1 MELQF
6 SQVINPMKLNEKST
20 TGLADQ
26 AYQQLLE
33 LISEGKIR
41 EADIISHR
49 DLAVRLGM
57 SKLPIGTALKRL
69 EREGLVKSAQRVG
82 TRVCRID
89 AEAMWGMLQWR
100 IALECQIARLA
111 CGWIDPAGADRL
123 LDAAQKVEQLFSL
136 SYKNAF
142 QADVEFHLLLG
153 DLCGC
158 RRLREELDRL
168 NIYYIKM
175 VICEAV
181 SAATQ
186 KPPFPP
192 PDHQTLA
199 QAILSG
205 PPEEAEK
212 CMREHLENSTSL
224 YGFVQW
230 YRQSQQRKKE
240 MIL

>member
-1 MELQF
+1 
-6 SQVINPMKLNEKST
+6 MKLNEKPST
-20 TGLADQ
+20 GRAED
-26 AYQQLLE
+26 AYLRLLE

-49 DLAVRLGM
+49 DLAAQLGM

-69 EREGLVKSAQRVG
+69 EREGLVKSVERVG
-82 TRVCRID
+82 TQVCRID
-89 AEAMWGMLQWR
+89 SEAMWGMLQWR

-111 CGWIDPAGADRL
+111 CGWIDQEGANHL
-123 LDAAQKVEQLFSL
+123 LQAAQKVDQPS
-136 SYKNAF
+136 SQPDKNSC

-158 RRLREELDRL
+158 PRLREELDRL

-181 SAATQ
+181 SAAAQT
-186 KPPFPP
+186 PPVPP

-199 QAILSG
+199 RTIIAG
-205 PPEEAEK
+205 PPETAEN
-212 CMREHLENSTSL
+212 CMREHLESSTSL

-240 MIL
+240 TPV

>member
-1 MELQF
+1 
-6 SQVINPMKLNEKST
+6 MKLNEKPT

-26 AYQQLLE
+26 AFQRLLE

-41 EADIISHR
+41 ESDIISHR

-82 TRVCRID
+82 TRICRID

-111 CGWIDPAGADRL
+111 CAWIDPEGSHRL
-123 LDAAQKVEQLFSL
+123 LEAAQKVDQPSSL
-136 SYKNAF
+136 SLKSPF
-142 QADVEFHLLLG
+142 HADVEFHLLLG

-158 RRLREELDRL
+158 PRLREELDRL

-181 SAATQ
+181 SAAAQ
-186 KPPFPP
+186 KPPIPP

-199 QAILSG
+199 RIIISG
-205 PPEEAEK
+205 PPEQAEN
-212 CMREHLENSTSL
+212 CMRTHLENSTSL
-224 YGFVQW
+224 YGFAQW
-230 YRQSQQRKKE
+230 YQQSHQQKKE
-240 MIL
+240 MTL